1 MPFALLEKKPARP
14 YLRLCKKC
22 AGKGQLS
29 YFDQY
34 QRKVY
39 GPCDHCSSGSGPYA
53 LGVSVKCSC
62 QKAAVPFSWAL
73 GTEIKHMKRVLEKED
88 IAVLMAL
95 EAALAG
101 EGTAVL
107 LQCEVCGAKYLAKD
121 GPGRRRKISTEKE
134 VADAD
139 KEHNRLIA
147 STLVANGIV
156 RDLSKPAGALVA
168 VHPLPTQ
175 PAQDAASAVVVRVH
189 VRAGRSPAPTL
200 PLPASAPAPLP
211 PSALPATAWA
221 LPPQLGPT
229 AASSYS
235 LSLAMPPDSLMSEGA
250 LPAGSPCRP
259 MSPHHS
265 FIHNFQ
271 HSRHLSVA
279 SAAAAVLGDNAAA
292 ELSDSD
298 SEDYT
303 PSVRR
308 AGPSRFSHDLPRP
321 AASSSTQPPSHH
333 PWPEAGAGREAERR
347 SRENPREGV
356 LALSPVQEEGA
367 RLQSAGR
374 HLAPRKGP
382 GLQAQPGAHSAISPV
397 SML

>member
-73 GTEIKHMKRVLEKED
+73 GTEIKHMKRVLEVGDSSYLWTAVDPTVYPTMSSTLSAQLTSLRCFVQKED

-156 RDLSKPAGALVA
+156 RDLSKPAGAL
-168 VHPLPTQ
+168 
-175 PAQDAASAVVVRVH
+175 R
-189 VRAGRSPAPTL
+189 
-200 PLPASAPAPLP
+200 
-211 PSALPATAWA
+211 
-221 LPPQLGPT
+221 QLWWCGC
-229 AASSYS
+229 
-235 LSLAMPPDSLMSEGA
+235 M
-250 LPAGSPCRP
+250 
-259 MSPHHS
+259 
-265 FIHNFQ
+265 
-271 HSRHLSVA
+271 
-279 SAAAAVLGDNAAA
+279 
-292 ELSDSD
+292 
-298 SEDYT
+298 
-303 PSVRR
+303 
-308 AGPSRFSHDLPRP
+308 
-321 AASSSTQPPSHH
+321 
-333 PWPEAGAGREAERR
+333 
-347 SRENPREGV
+347 
-356 LALSPVQEEGA
+356 
-367 RLQSAGR
+367 
-374 HLAPRKGP
+374 
-382 GLQAQPGAHSAISPV
+382 
-397 SML
+397 